1 MATETGSITTTREPI
16 IPVRLSENVSIDCL
30 IDTGFSGGLM
40 LPAGTLTSLRVP
52 IIGQERFELV
62 SGSFIVASVALAEI
76 SWLGGRQWVRVI
88 VSEANDALV
97 GAELLD
103 GNRLVIDYRA
113 NTVTLTNEPD

>member
-16 IPVRLSENVSIDCL
+16 IPVRLSENLSVDCV

-40 LPAGTLTSLRVP
+40 LPIETLTSLRVP

-76 SWLGGRQWVRVI
+76 SWLGER
-88 VSEANDALV
+88 
-97 GAELLD
+97 
-103 GNRLVIDYRA
+103 
-113 NTVTLTNEPD
+113 